1 MAWDEIAF
9 QGNVNV
15 NIWKR
20 VWDGKWNS
28 SGELIT
34 HPELHRTIKVLC
46 DPWISFT
53 LTGSECDH
61 LKPGKAVTGKNMQLT
76 AINFKDYGDED
87 IAYIKNECTPDDNG
101 VWCGQG
107 GCGVLAN

>member
-34 HPELHRTIKVLC
+34 HRTIKVLC